1 MQPIRNIFIVHQ
13 KGMEEL
19 VPYVEEAI
27 KEMMD
32 CFPQYKQYFPIKN
45 LGDWKSESN
54 YIFKEGKFC
63 LAPHESMEWYLERA
77 KQNAKN
83 EGRWQSRKQISV
95 AQMYEDLANDPYAK
109 KIPQWGIYL
118 TMHDL
123 YGGSASNFCLGVT
136 KADAFSIIST
146 KRFLDRHNQLNI
158 DNFQTTV
165 QHEFGHIL
173 RLTEGDHPNI
183 EESLGPH
190 CTDPNCVMQQRLSGD
205 MSDITERRLSRKE
218 QGLPPICSDCITQ
231 GRRTL
236 FKLYAKHEKQFGP
249 NTANPNTGR

>member
-1 MQPIRNIFIVHQ
+1 
-13 KGMEEL
+13 
-19 VPYVEEAI
+19 
-27 KEMMD
+27 MD
-32 CFPQYKQYFPIKN
+32 
-45 LGDWKSESN
+45 
-54 YIFKEGKFC
+54 
-63 LAPHESMEWYLERA
+63 
-77 KQNAKN
+77 
-83 EGRWQSRKQISV
+83 
-95 AQMYEDLANDPYAK
+95 
-109 KIPQWGIYL
+109 
-118 TMHDL
+118 
-123 YGGSASNFCLGVT
+123 
-136 KADAFSIIST
+136 
-146 KRFLDRHNQLNI
+146 I

-190 CTDPNCVMQQRLSGD
+190 CTDPNCVMQQRFTGD